1 MATGREVFRCR
12 TVNGPAVGAV
22 AAAAEVAEEEV
33 EVDDWTMS
41 TGIAEV
47 GIRRRRRAIGTA
59 APVPR
64 PTVPECQHMGM
75 VKAEA
80 NNTIH
85 RKPFTKND
93 TPASIDHPNRRHNH
107 KPIRFNFTPNPTQ
120 KKNTQTHSQQNANIH
135 KRGVLV
141 FRACFIQRELSNK
154 KTRLDDFVCGCFV
167 VREQKREENT
177 LTQKYTQT
185 PKY

>member
-22 AAAAEVAEEEV
+22 AAAAAEVAEEEV

-64 PTVPECQHMGM
+64 PTVPECQRMGM

-93 TPASIDHPNRRHNH
+93 TPASIDHPNRRGTIIGRLGSILH
-107 KPIRFNFTPNPTQ
+107 KTTHKQNKAKHKHCKHTQTALVLGKVVIKQ
-120 KKNTQTHSQQNANIH
+120 KK
-135 KRGVLV
+135 
-141 FRACFIQRELSNK
+141 
-154 KTRLDDFVCGCFV
+154 
-167 VREQKREENT
+167 
-177 LTQKYTQT
+177 
-185 PKY
+185 

>member
-12 TVNGPAVGAV
+12 TVNGPAVGV
-22 AAAAEVAEEEV
+22 VVAAAEVAEEEV
-33 EVDDWTMS
+33 EVEDWTMS

-64 PTVPECQHMGM
+64 PTVPECQRMGM

-120 KKNTQTHSQQNANIH
+120 KTHKHTHKKKRKHTQT
-135 KRGVLV
+135 R
-141 FRACFIQRELSNK
+141 RASF
-154 KTRLDDFVCGCFV
+154 
-167 VREQKREENT
+167 
-177 LTQKYTQT
+177 
-185 PKY
+185 